1 MRMFR
6 QSTNENH
13 YPVLLVTSKVGLDSA
28 ARRKRLSAEI
38 QAICVL
44 RIMVKLFN
52 N

>member
-13 YPVLLVTSKVGLDSA
+13 YTVLLVTSMVGSDSA
-28 ARRKRLSAEI
+28 ERRKRLSAEI